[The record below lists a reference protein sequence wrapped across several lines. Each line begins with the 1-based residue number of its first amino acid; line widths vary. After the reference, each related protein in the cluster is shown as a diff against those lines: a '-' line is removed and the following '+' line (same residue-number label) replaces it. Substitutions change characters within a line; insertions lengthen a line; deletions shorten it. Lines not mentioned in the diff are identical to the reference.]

1 MIKNEKDIAWDLIA
15 KSRFFENEREM
26 LVALYENASIPE
38 VAAVLNTSTGTV
50 LKRMEK
56 HGIPRRRRGGIVNK
70 TSVRYKMFH
79 VDQRIILILGL
90 SECSAAIGVSTAS
103 LYKYK
108 QWKIG
113 RLSEMS
119 GNIIQEEEDESD
131 AILHNQ
137 SGDGVATMG
146 DQK

>member
-15 KSRFFENEREM
+15 KSRFFENEKEM
-26 LVALYENASIPE
+26 LESLYENASIPE

-56 HGIPRRRRGGIVNK
+56 HDIPRRRRGGVVTK

-90 SECSAAIGVSTAS
+90 SECSNTIGVSTAS

-113 RLSEMS
+113 RLLEMS
-119 GNIIQEEEDESD
+119 GNIQKEEDS
-131 AILHNQ
+131 AILHN
-137 SGDGVATMG
+137 SASNGASEVGDKV
-146 DQK
+146 

>member
-1 MIKNEKDIAWDLIA
+1 MIRNEKDIAWDLIA
-15 KSRFFENEREM
+15 KSRFFENEKEM
-26 LVALYENASIPE
+26 LTQLYENASIPE
-38 VAAVLNTSTGTV
+38 VAMVLNTSTGTV

-56 HGIPRRRRGGIVNK
+56 HGIPRRRRGGVVTK

-90 SECSAAIGVSTAS
+90 SECSNALGVSTAS

-113 RLSEMS
+113 RLLEMS
-119 GNIIQEEEDESD
+119 GNIQQEEDS
-131 AILHNQ
+131 AILHN
-137 SGDGVATMG
+137 SPSDGITEVG
-146 DQK
+146 H

>member
-15 KSRFFENEREM
+15 KSRFFENEKEM
-26 LVALYENASIPE
+26 LTALYENASIPE

-56 HGIPRRRRGGIVNK
+56 HGIPRRRRGGIVSK

-90 SECSAAIGVSTAS
+90 TECAIALGVSTAS

-113 RLSEMS
+113 RLLEMS
-119 GNIIQEEEDESD
+119 GNIQPEEETD
-131 AILHNQ
+131 AVLHN
-137 SGDGVATMG
+137 SSSDGAPAVG
-146 DQK
+146 HEE